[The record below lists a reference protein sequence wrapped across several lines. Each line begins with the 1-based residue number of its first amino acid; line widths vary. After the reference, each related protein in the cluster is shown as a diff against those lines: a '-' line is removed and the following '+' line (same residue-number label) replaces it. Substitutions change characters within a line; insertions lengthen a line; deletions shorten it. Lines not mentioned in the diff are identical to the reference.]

1 MPTSEIKKDAR
12 KALTGKWG
20 KAILIILAFS
30 LISFCYSFLS
40 TLFNKNSIISFILDI
55 AWIVI
60 SIPLTFGLIISF
72 IKLKRNENV
81 SAFDFLKDGFSR
93 FNKSWGIWFQTFIRL
108 ILPIICIFLIAIV
121 LIGLYICNSA
131 IMAKPSYFLVLVILS
146 VILYLITIVYLY
158 SRTLLYAMSYFI
170 SYDNPELSSKE
181 VVLKSESMMKGNRGN
196 LFLLQLSFIGWAF
209 LACLTLGIGFL
220 WLIPYIQV
228 SIICFYE
235 KLVKP
240 NVTEVEGTANIKE

>member
-1 MPTSEIKKDAR
+1 
-12 KALTGKWG
+12 
-20 KAILIILAFS
+20 
-30 LISFCYSFLS
+30 
-40 TLFNKNSIISFILDI
+40 
-55 AWIVI
+55 
-60 SIPLTFGLIISF
+60 
-72 IKLKRNENV
+72 
-81 SAFDFLKDGFSR
+81 
-93 FNKSWGIWFQTFIRL
+93 
-108 ILPIICIFLIAIV
+108 
-121 LIGLYICNSA
+121 
-131 IMAKPSYFLVLVILS
+131 
-146 VILYLITIVYLY
+146 
-158 SRTLLYAMSYFI
+158 MSYFI

-235 KLVKP
+235 KLAKP